1 MARVVALAMSKMSAL
16 SIACHA
22 PDCTV
27 EAVVIVVVLVLMVMV
42 VVVMVAVIQENS
54 GWWPLIVVSK
64 IFSL

>member
-1 MARVVALAMSKMSAL
+1 MARVVALIRSKMSAL

-27 EAVVIVVVLVLMVMV
+27 EAVVIVVVLMLMV
-42 VVVMVAVIQENS
+42 VVLMMAVIQGNS
-54 GWWPLIVVSK
+54 GRWPLIMVSN